1 MATTLPILW
10 SFLKIG
16 AVGYGGGPSMIPLFQ
31 AEVVER
37 HAWMTETQFL
47 DALAAGNA
55 LPGPIATK
63 MAIYIGYQ
71 VGGAAGAVAGLV
83 GVLLPS
89 TVLILTL
96 SAVLV
101 KYAEHP
107 RVAGALHAV
116 RPVVVGMLA
125 YVVIDMAPAS
135 MDGWL
140 AVGLCLAALGLLF
153 LKVHPA
159 WLLIGAAALGA
170 VTLAR

>member
-1 MATTLPILW
+1 MSTTLPLLW

-16 AVGYGGGPSMIPLFQ
+16 AVGYGGGPAMIPLFQ

-37 HAWMTETQFL
+37 HRWMTEAQFL

-55 LPGPIATK
+55 LPGPISTK
-63 MAIYIGYQ
+63 MALYIGYH
-71 VGGAAGAVAGLV
+71 VGGFTGAAAGLV

-89 TVLILTL
+89 TLLILAV
-96 SAVLV
+96 SAFLV
-101 KYAEHP
+101 RHADSP
-107 RVAGALHAV
+107 RVAGALKAV

-140 AVGLCLAALGLLF
+140 AVGLGLVALGLLF

-159 WLLIGAAALGA
+159 WLIVGAAVIGAL
-170 VTLAR
+170 TLAR

>member
-1 MATTLPILW
+1 MASSLPILW

-16 AVGYGGGPSMIPLFQ
+16 AVGYGGGPAMIPLFQ

-37 HAWMTETQFL
+37 NGWMTEAQFL

-63 MAIYIGYQ
+63 MALYIGYQ
-71 VGGAAGAVAGLV
+71 VGGAVGALAGLV

-96 SAVLV
+96 SALLLRH
-101 KYAEHP
+101 ADNP
-107 RVAGALHAV
+107 RVAGALKAV
-116 RPVVVGMLA
+116 RPVVIGMLA
-125 YVVIDMAPAS
+125 YVVIDMAPGS
-135 MDGWL
+135 LDGWMAGGL
-140 AVGLCLAALGLLF
+140 ALVALGLLF

-159 WLLIGAAALGA
+159 WLIVVAAMIGAMTLG
-170 VTLAR
+170 R

>member
-1 MATTLPILW
+1 MSTTLPILW

-16 AVGYGGGPSMIPLFQ
+16 AVGYGGGPAMIPLFQ

-37 HAWMTETQFL
+37 HGWMTEPQFL

-55 LPGPIATK
+55 LPGPISTK
-63 MAIYIGYQ
+63 MALYIGYQ
-71 VGGAAGAVAGLV
+71 VGGIPGAAAGLL

-89 TVLILTL
+89 TILILAL
-96 SAVLV
+96 SGFLL
-101 KYAEHP
+101 KHSDEP
-107 RVAGALHAV
+107 RVAGALKAV

-135 MDGWL
+135 VDGWMAGGL
-140 AVGLCLAALGLLF
+140 AVLAVGLLF

-159 WLLIGAAALGA
+159 WLIVGAAVIGAL
-170 VTLAR
+170 TLAR